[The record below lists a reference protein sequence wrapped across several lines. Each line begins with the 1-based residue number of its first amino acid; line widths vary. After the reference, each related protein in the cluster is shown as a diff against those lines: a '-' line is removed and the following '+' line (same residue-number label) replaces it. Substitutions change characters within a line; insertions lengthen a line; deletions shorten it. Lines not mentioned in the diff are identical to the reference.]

1 MCIHIPN
8 TLLKKVSNNIKQ
20 VTVMSE
26 EEYEDYNE
34 FLYKLFGE
42 IHTKYGFTRSKL

>member
-8 TLLKKVSNNIKQ
+8 TLLKKVSNQ